1 MSIAMS
7 ASSNVGCYLVIRIKG
22 SVKASREE
30 LDTLKM
36 LNLPRANY
44 AVFVPRDPSFEG
56 MLKKV
61 VHYVT
66 WGEPTLE
73 TVKRL
78 LKRAEFNGRIK
89 LKSENIAKLGYS
101 SLDELAEKILKGE
114 VTLSKLRDKGLKP
127 YLRLHPPKKGFKK
140 TVKKPFNAGGE
151 YGYRGEKINEL
162 AIRMS

>member
-1 MSIAMS
+1 MSIDDS
-7 ASSNVGCYLVIRIKG
+7 KGCYLVIRIRG
-22 SVKASREE
+22 GIKASQEE
-30 LDTLKM
+30 LETLKM

-44 AVFVPRDPSFEG
+44 AVFVPKNTSLEG

-61 VHYVT
+61 AHYIT
-66 WGEPTLE
+66 WGEPTLA

-78 LKRAEFNGRIK
+78 LKHAEFNGRIR
-89 LKSENIAKLGYS
+89 LRDENIIKLGYN

-114 VTLSKLRDKGLKP
+114 IMLSKLRDKGLKP

-140 TVKKPFNAGGE
+140 TVKRPFQAGGE

-162 AIRMS
+162 AVRMS

>member
-1 MSIAMS
+1 
-7 ASSNVGCYLVIRIKG
+7 
-22 SVKASREE
+22 
-30 LDTLKM
+30 
-36 LNLPRANY
+36 
-44 AVFVPRDPSFEG
+44 

-140 TVKKPFNAGGE
+140 TVKKPFNAGRKIRVPWTGDV
-151 YGYRGEKINEL
+151 YRDYLKPILFKGSGHTYTYVSEFIYLIEIFYL
-162 AIRMS
+162 QLE